1 LFSQVKEDG
10 AVTMSGQYPSD
21 LTDGQW
27 QVIRGLLPGRQRR
40 GRRPI
45 CRRLILNAILYL
57 NRTGC
62 QWRSLPHDFP
72 NWKTVYTNFWR
83 WRRAGV
89 WRKVHEALCRRVR
102 RQSGKK
108 PTPSVAIV
116 DSQSVRT
123 AEGGEERG
131 YDAGKKITG
140 RKRHVAVDTLGL
152 VWAVVVHGAYWQDHD
167 GACLVLM
174 RLRQLGRLRVVFGD
188 SAYGHNGLPAWVKET
203 FGWVLQ
209 TVLRPVGVKGFV
221 VLPKRWI
228 VERTFAWLA
237 RCRRHSKD
245 YERNTETSEAMIHIT
260 MIGLMSRR
268 LDRLKSF

>member
-1 LFSQVKEDG
+1 
-10 AVTMSGQYPSD
+10 MSAHYPSD

-27 QVIRGLLPGRQRR
+27 QVVRGLLPKRAKVGRKPIDRR
-40 GRRPI
+40 VM
-45 CRRLILNAILYL
+45 LNAIMYVV
-57 NRTGC
+57 RTGC
-62 QWRSLPHDFP
+62 QWRQLPHDFP
-72 NWKTVYTNFWR
+72 KWKSVYNVFWH
-83 WRRAGV
+83 
-89 WRKVHEALCRRVR
+89 WRKQGLWERIHDALRRRVR
-102 RQSGKK
+102 QSEGKK

-140 RKRHVAVDTLGL
+140 RKRHLAVDTLGL

-167 GACLVLM
+167 AAGFVFNK
-174 RLRQLGRLRVVFGD
+174 LRVFGRLRVLFAD
-188 SAYGHNGLPAWVKET
+188 SAYGRCELPAWVKEA
-203 FGWVLQ
+203 FGWLLQ

-237 RCRRHSKD
+237 RWRRHSKD
-245 YERNTETSEAMIHIT
+245 YERNPLNSEAMIQIS
-260 MIGLMSRR
+260 MIALMSRR
-268 LDRLKSF
+268 LAHKLSI